1 MRGATVVPSETMNNI
16 PITIKINNAGIK
28 KNFFLFKIYL
38 DISIKNFIYS
48 KLIFQ
53 ITSGVFLISFNP

>member
-38 DISIKNFIYS
+38 NISLK
-48 KLIFQ
+48 
-53 ITSGVFLISFNP
+53 ISFIQN

>member
-28 KNFFLFKIYL
+28 KNFFLFTIYL
-38 DISIKNFIYS
+38 NISIKNFIYS